1 MFRNF
6 DNWDVYYDR
15 DGNRLSGCV
24 QFNLKDGT
32 TPAAI
37 FDGDGTPIAN
47 PVLTDDMGRTERQVF
62 VRSDVLAYFYRY
74 VGQGSLA
81 DEEVDGIDPSD
92 ESKWALQ
99 YTVES
104 AAIDERSVSGD
115 SAMGVG
121 TIAEL
126 RAIDPGEVP
135 EVDGAKIICLHGYYT
150 AGDKEPVWYVWYPQ
164 SVKNDD
170 NGSVIQPDG
179 VLTGRWIMVPPSC
192 HCDSRHFGIF
202 PQDSQYSE
210 IDQTTQIGTFIDY
223 CNVKSLHPYFNGSQ
237 EAPYFIYTSIA
248 VDSVNPI
255 VVSDGTQFVDKG
267 TGNRFYGEWEGDPY
281 FVNHL
286 TQVKC
291 TTAKHSWYFGSM
303 RDVVDYVIDTD
314 TRPAV
319 LSGVN
324 VIMTVSP
331 ASGVYL
337 TDCTVESVHKI
348 DKAISLS
355 DMEVKESWFAE
366 GYNWSNLSVY
376 GCDIVLDN
384 FSSADTYVTIK
395 NKQNE
400 ADYGDIGE
408 QTLHGATLLPNC
420 IIENGLFDGVT
431 LSGAAELHNIS
442 GTMTVPGTPADINAI
457 DCWLTVANS
466 ADCVVN
472 TLALRRGSVASAV
485 QVQVLSALLL
495 DNCDV
500 NAQFYTPGVEP
511 QFIGCSVYSTQVIGR
526 LCKFIDCRIS
536 GEIIQYPELATYV
549 QAIGEGYYHGGEFI
563 HNTWLGTGKLSLT
576 PRSGAD
582 YSANFIGVI
591 GKYVGNYSDHEF
603 VVDEAWNGVAHDGI
617 HISSLKY
624 EDNHGGCP
632 VATIEVTRD
641 LPYINLWQPSDP
653 SSYTTIPT
661 ACRNATGLWIVNDW
675 RSGGSHDVATSM
687 YWVMNLNAV
696 PLDVS
701 NLFRLKYIR
710 TRSAL
715 MVTAEVQ
722 SFIRTD
728 DNGFYMHNFTLHGP
742 MTQTAVNGTDNT
754 ARLSLVQPCR
764 FEYVGDRLYTNDD
777 IDEKRSALWYVTYD
791 YKNDATRFSANV
803 KYTYGFSNS

>member
-115 SAMGVG
+115 SAMGAG
-121 TIAEL
+121 TVSEL

-135 EVDGAKIICLHGYYT
+135 EVDGAKIVCLHGYFA

-170 NGSVIQPDG
+170 SGSVIQPDG

-202 PQDSQYSE
+202 PQDSQYAA

-237 EAPYFIYTSIA
+237 SAPYFIYTSIA

-281 FVNHL
+281 FVNHT
-286 TQVKC
+286 TQVRC
-291 TTAKHSWYFGSM
+291 ATAKHSWYFGSM
-303 RDVVDYVIDTD
+303 RDVVDYVIDTAN
-314 TRPAV
+314 RPAV
-319 LSGVN
+319 LTGVN
-324 VIMTVSP
+324 VIMAVSP
-331 ASGVYL
+331 ASGVHL

-348 DKAISLS
+348 DKAIVLS
-355 DMEVKESWFAE
+355 DMEVKESWFAD
-366 GYNWSNLSVY
+366 GYSWSNLSIY
-376 GCDIVLDN
+376 GCDILLDN
-384 FSSADTYVTIK
+384 FSSADTYVTMK
-395 NKQNE
+395 NKQN
-400 ADYGDIGE
+400 DPHYGDIGE
-408 QTLHGATLLPNC
+408 MTLHGATLLANC
-420 IIENGLFDGVT
+420 VVENGMFENVVLG
-431 LSGAAELHNIS
+431 GAAELHNIS
-442 GTMTVPGTPADINAI
+442 GTLTVPGTPTDINAI
-457 DCWLTVANS
+457 DCWLTIANGS
-466 ADCVVN
+466 NCVVN
-472 TLALRRGSVASAV
+472 TFALRRGSVVSGV
-485 QVQVLSALLL
+485 RVQVLSSLLL
-495 DNCDV
+495 DSCDV
-500 NAQFYTPGVEP
+500 NAQFYTPGLEP
-511 QFIGCSVYSTQVIGR
+511 QFIGCSVYSNQVVGR

-536 GEIIQYPELATYV
+536 GTIVQYPELATYV
-549 QAIGEGYYHGGEFI
+549 QSLGEGYYNAGEFI
-563 HNTWLGTGKLSLT
+563 HNTWVGSGKLSLS
-576 PRSGAD
+576 PRSGTN
-582 YSANFIGVI
+582 YSEKFIGVI
-591 GKYVGNYSDHEF
+591 GKYVGNFSDHEF
-603 VVDEAWNGVAHDGI
+603 VVDWAWSGVAHDGI
-617 HISSLKY
+617 HVSSLKY

-632 VATIEVTRD
+632 TNSAEDTRQLNYVD
-641 LPYINLWQPSDP
+641 LWQPESP
-653 SSYTTIPT
+653 ESYKTVPD
-661 ACRNATGLWIVNDW
+661 ACRGTTGLWIVNDW
-675 RSGGSHDVATSM
+675 RGSGSQDMATSM
-687 YWVMNLNAV
+687 YWVINLDSV
-696 PLDVS
+696 VFDVS
-701 NLFRLKYIR
+701 KLFRLKYLR
-710 TRSAL
+710 PRSVL

-728 DNGFYMHNFTLHGP
+728 TEGYFMQNFTLYPP
-742 MTQTAVNGTDNT
+742 MTQTNVDGTAVQ
-754 ARLSLVQPCR
+754 ASLSTYMPCR
-764 FEYVGDRLYTNDD
+764 FEYVGDRLFTNDD
-777 IDEKRSALWYVTYD
+777 IDDKRSALWWASYD
-791 YKNDATRFSANV
+791 YRNDGTRFSATV
-803 KYTYGFSNS
+803 KYTYWFSNT

>member
-24 QFNLKDGT
+24 MFNLKDGT

-81 DEEVDGIDPSD
+81 DEEVDSIDPSD

-126 RAIDPGEVP
+126 RAIDPDEVP
-135 EVDGAKIICLHGYYT
+135 EVDGAKIVCLHGYFT

-202 PQDSQYSE
+202 PQDSQYAE

-248 VDSVNPI
+248 VESINPI

-281 FVNHL
+281 FVNHV

-291 TTAKHSWYFGSM
+291 ATAKHSWYFGSM
-303 RDVVDYVIDTD
+303 RDVVDYVIDTGSH
-314 TRPAV
+314 PAI
-319 LSGVN
+319 LTGVN
-324 VIMTVSP
+324 VIMAVSP
-331 ASGVYL
+331 ASGVHL

-348 DKAISLS
+348 DKPIVLS
-355 DMEVKESWFAE
+355 GMEVKESWFAE
-366 GYNWSNLSVY
+366 GYDWGDLSVY
-376 GCDIVLDN
+376 GCDIELDN
-384 FSSADTYVTIK
+384 FASADTYVIVK

-408 QTLHGATLLPNC
+408 QTLHGVTLLPNC
-420 IIENGLFDGVT
+420 IVENGMFDGVT

-442 GTMTVPGTPADINAI
+442 GTITVPGTPTDINAI
-457 DCWLTVANS
+457 DCWLTIVNAGNS
-466 ADCVVN
+466 VVN
-472 TLALRRGSVASAV
+472 SLSLRRGSIVSTH
-485 QVQVLSALLL
+485 QVQVLSSLLL
-495 DNCDV
+495 DSCDV
-500 NAQFYTPGVEP
+500 LATFYTPGIEP
-511 QFIGCSVYSTQVIGR
+511 QYIGCTVGVYQVIGR
-526 LCKFIDCRIS
+526 LCKFIDCRI
-536 GEIIQYPELATYV
+536 GATIVQYPELATYD
-549 QAIGEGYYHGGEFI
+549 QTLGAGYYHAGEFI
-563 HNTWLGTGKLSLT
+563 HNTWTGSGKLSLS

-582 YSANFIGVI
+582 YSSDFIGVI

-603 VVDEAWNGVAHDGI
+603 VVDTAWEGVARNGSHLADLMYG
-617 HISSLKY
+617 
-624 EDNHGGCP
+624 DNNGGCP
-632 VATIEVTRD
+632 VATVEETRP
-641 LPYINLWQPSDP
+641 LAYINLRGPQSPE
-653 SSYTTIPT
+653 SYKTIPDE
-661 ACRNATGLWIVNDW
+661 CRGTTGIWLVNDG
-675 RSGGSHDVATSM
+675 RSARGHELANSL
-687 YWVMNLNAV
+687 YWVVNLVSVA
-696 PLDVS
+696 LDVS
-701 NLFRLKYIR
+701 KLFRLKYLR
-710 TRSAL
+710 ASSSL
-715 MVTAEVQ
+715 LVTAEVQ

-728 DNGFYMHNFTLHGP
+728 NDGFFMQNFTLHAP
-742 MTQTAVNGTDNT
+742 ITQTAVRGTDTT
-754 ARLSLVQPCR
+754 ANLSTPQPCR
-764 FEYVGDRLYTNDD
+764 FEYVGDRMYTNED
-777 IDEKRSALWYVTYD
+777 IDEKRSALWWASYD
-791 YKNDATRFSANV
+791 YRDESTRFNANV
-803 KYTYGFSNS
+803 KYTYGFSNT